1 MYIESRDVPTFYKK
15 GRFNMVKFT
24 KKYIVAN
31 LKDIYK
37 KSDRTR
43 LFKFYYDLTGL
54 HGESNNYNYNMQIFF
69 ERFCTSVKMKGVIN
83 WLCDTFCFAEK
94 RKHEFERSFLVF
106 LGKRPHP
113 TISESQRIERTKAL
127 MMLRRLYEEPITNY
141 SKIAMFG
148 INHLYF
154 CSPVYGH
161 KDYNKVRTC
170 LLNGHLT
177 IDENGIPYDK
187 QASWCEK
194 VVELSNRIYQKK
206 LDEKRTV

>member
-1 MYIESRDVPTFYKK
+1 
-15 GRFNMVKFT
+15 MVKFS

-69 ERFCTSVKMKGVIN
+69 ERFCTSVKIKGVIN
-83 WLCDTFCFAEK
+83 WLCDTICFAEK
-94 RKHEFERSFLVF
+94 RKYQFERSHLEFIGV
-106 LGKRPHP
+106 RPRP
-113 TISESQRIERTKAL
+113 GLTEITSRERATAL
-127 MMLRRLYEEPITNY
+127 MMLRRLYEEPLTNY

-154 CSPVYGH
+154 CSPTYGI

-170 LLNGHLT
+170 ILDG
-177 IDENGIPYDK
+177 YDSLGNRFDS
-187 QASWCEK
+187 QPTWCEK
-194 VVELSNRIYQKK
+194 VLDLSNRIYYKK
-206 LDEKRTV
+206 LFNAEKRTV